1 MADKIQ
7 VDRRQSF
14 GKGASR
20 QLRREGRTPA
30 VVYGHGSEPVH
41 ISFDSHEIF
50 LATKGQANPI
60 LTIALEGKEQLVLV
74 KELQR
79 NPLTRIIEHLDLL
92 RVKQGEKVD
101 VEVPVE
107 VTGESFSGTIHTV
120 ELMHVLVK
128 APATAIPESI
138 VVDVEGR
145 HEVQVAHV
153 VAAEVHVH
161 EARDGVGGLGV
172 TVVGDALDEG
182 GGAVSDA
189 DDPDTDGA
197 HGAPCRWV

>member
-1 MADKIQ
+1 MSDKIQ
-7 VDRRQSF
+7 VDRRKSF

-20 QLRREGRTPA
+20 QLRRDGRTPA
-30 VVYGHGSEPVH
+30 VVYGHGSDPVH

-60 LTIALEGKEQLVLV
+60 LTVELEGKEQLVLV

-128 APATAIPESI
+128 APATAIPEAI

-145 HEVQVAHV
+145 KDGENITVADLTFPAGVEVETDPESIV
-153 VAAEVHVH
+153 VVIATPSSPAEEDAPAAE
-161 EARDGVGGLGV
+161 EAA
-172 TVVGDALDEG
+172 DAEE
-182 GGAVSDA
+182 
-189 DDPDTDGA
+189 
-197 HGAPCRWV
+197 APAE

>member
-30 VVYGHGSEPVH
+30 VVYGHGSDPVH

-145 HEVQVAHV
+145 K
-153 VAAEVHVH
+153 
-161 EARDGVGGLGV
+161 DGENV
-172 TVVGDALDEG
+172 TV
-182 GGAVSDA
+182 A
-189 DDPDTDGA
+189 DLTFPQGVEVETDPEAIVVVISTPS
-197 HGAPCRWV
+197 APSEADLAPAESAEASEEASE

>member
-1 MADKIQ
+1 MADKIH
-7 VDRRQSF
+7 VERRESF

-20 QLRREGRTPA
+20 QLRRDGRTPA

-60 LTIALEGKEQLVLV
+60 LTISLEGKDQLVLV

-79 NPLTRIIEHLDLL
+79 NPLSRIIEHLDLL
-92 RVKQGEKVD
+92 RVAQGEKVE

-107 VTGESFSGTIHTV
+107 ISGESFPGTIHTV

-128 APATAIPESI
+128 APATAIPEAI

-145 HEVQVAHV
+145 K
-153 VAAEVHVH
+153 
-161 EARDGVGGLGV
+161 DGENV
-172 TVVGDALDEG
+172 TV
-182 GGAVSDA
+182 A
-189 DDPDTDGA
+189 DLTFPQGVEVETDPEAIVVVISTPS
-197 HGAPCRWV
+197 APSEADLAPAESAEASEEASE

>member
-1 MADKIQ
+1 MSDKIQ
-7 VDRRQSF
+7 VDRRKSF

-20 QLRREGRTPA
+20 QLRRDGRTPA
-30 VVYGHGSEPVH
+30 VVYGHGSDPVH

-60 LTIALEGKEQLVLV
+60 LTVELEGKEQLVLV

-107 VTGESFSGTIHTV
+107 VTGESFPGTIHTV

-128 APATAIPESI
+128 APATAIPEAI

-145 HEVQVAHV
+145 EDGSHVTVADLALPTGVESEADPETIV
-153 VAAEVHVH
+153 VVVSTPQATDLPEEAPVEAEAAE
-161 EARDGVGGLGV
+161 AP
-172 TVVGDALDEG
+172 APSAEG
-182 GGAVSDA
+182 
-189 DDPDTDGA
+189 
-197 HGAPCRWV
+197 